1 MFLNKKYLTHSLQI
15 NISKRKTQSIAFSHA
30 ISFNK
35 INVLIT
41 KLDPDHIRSVIARA
55 IVAVDRMQRA
65 LFLFLFILFIDLDE

>member
-1 MFLNKKYLTHSLQI
+1 MFLNKKYLTHSLKI
-15 NISKRKTQSIAFSHA
+15 NISKEKTQSIAFSH
-30 ISFNK
+30 IINFNK

>member
-1 MFLNKKYLTHSLQI
+1 MFLNKKHLTHSLQI
-15 NISKRKTQSIAFSHA
+15 NISKEKTQSIAFSHA
-30 ISFNK
+30 IIFNK

>member
-15 NISKRKTQSIAFSHA
+15 NISKEKTQSIAFLYA

>member
-1 MFLNKKYLTHSLQI
+1 MFLNKKYLTHSLKI
-15 NISKRKTQSIAFSHA
+15 NISNEKTQSIAFSH
-30 ISFNK
+30 IINFNK

-65 LFLFLFILFIDLDE
+65 LFLFLFILFIELDE